1 MITRREFAGSAAALA
16 LWPTLGRAQA
26 AQGSAD
32 ERLSAFFEAVFQ
44 RGLDRSPLAQSH
56 LGIKRDQD
64 KWDDLSEAHALENQ
78 HLREQDLVHLHQ
90 FDPARL
96 SAPSRLSWRMFDRFT
111 REAIA
116 DFAWRNHDYA
126 MTQMGGIHTTV
137 PTTLINNHPIAER
150 ADAEAYVLRLQR
162 VGPLMAQAIDALRRQ
177 EAAGVRPPRF
187 VYDQVIAPCGNLLR
201 GRPFEGAGEAPLF
214 ADFRAKL
221 TASHVP
227 EGDRPALLAG
237 AEDALRGGFATGYR
251 NLIFYL
257 RGAQSRADDRD
268 GVWKLPNGAAFY
280 RDRLAHYTTLPIE
293 PAAVH
298 ALGLREVTAIQ
309 NEMRAVMARVGFNGT
324 LTAFFDHMRSDRHFY
339 YEDSEAGRA
348 AYIADARRLLDEVKG
363 RQHELFGRLPKADV
377 IVRPVEAWRE
387 RSAAKAFYSSPP
399 PDGSRPGIFYVNLAD
414 MGAAP
419 KYQLPVTLY
428 HEAIPGH
435 HIETCIAYEQQG
447 IPRFRRFASIA
458 AFSEGWGLYAERL
471 AKEIG
476 LYPDP
481 YDDFGRLSLS
491 LMRACRL
498 VVDTGI
504 HAMRW
509 TRAQATAYFDTNM
522 PSSHYDNAR
531 EIDRYIVLP
540 GQACSYY
547 IGMRKIVELR
557 ARARARQ
564 GARFDIR
571 AFHDR
576 VLENGPLPLPIL
588 EQVIDDWLAGHTA

>member
-1 MITRREFAGSAAALA
+1 MITRREFAGSAAALT
-16 LWPTLGRAQA
+16 LWPALGRAQA
-26 AQGSAD
+26 APGSAD
-32 ERLSAFFEAVFQ
+32 ERLAAFFETVFQ

-64 KWDDLSEAHALENQ
+64 KWDDLSEAHALESQ
-78 HLREQDLVHLHQ
+78 RLREQDLARLHQ

-96 SAPSRLSWRMFDRFT
+96 SAASRLSWRMFDRFT

-126 MTQMGGIHTTV
+126 MTQMGGIHTTI
-137 PTTLINNHPIAER
+137 PTTLINNHPIAGR

-162 VGPLMAQAIDALRRQ
+162 VAPLMAQAIDELRRQ
-177 EAAGVRPPRF
+177 EAAGVRPPLF
-187 VYDQVIAPCGNLLR
+187 VYGQVIAPCENLLR
-201 GRPFEGAGEAPLF
+201 GRPFESSSEAPLL
-214 ADFRAKL
+214 ADFRTKL
-221 TASHVP
+221 AASQVP
-227 EGDRPALLAG
+227 EADRPALLAR

-251 NLIFYL
+251 SLIAYL
-257 RGAQSRADDRD
+257 RGAQGRADDRD
-268 GVWKLPNGAAFY
+268 GVWKLPGGAAFY
-280 RDRLAHYTTLPIE
+280 RNRLAHYTTLPLE
-293 PAAVH
+293 PRAVH
-298 ALGLREVTAIQ
+298 ALGLREVAAIQ
-309 NEMRAVMARVGFNGT
+309 DEMRAIMTRVGFTGT
-324 LTAFFDHMRSDRHFY
+324 LAAFFDHMRGDRRFY
-339 YEDSEAGRA
+339 YEDSAAGRD
-348 AYIADARRLLDEVKG
+348 AYIADARRLLDQVKG
-363 RQHELFGRLPKADV
+363 RQHELFGRLPRADV
-377 IVRPVEAWRE
+377 VVRPVEAWRE

-435 HIETCIAYEQQG
+435 HIETCIAYEQQD

-504 HAMRW
+504 HTMRW
-509 TRAQATAYFDTNM
+509 TRAQATAYFDSNM

-547 IGMRKIVELR
+547 IGMQKIVALR

-571 AFHDR
+571 DFHDR

-588 EQVIDDWLAGHTA
+588 EQMIDAWLAGRAA